1 MTGLIWPTSYIEE
14 GSFDFMN
21 QKSTVMLAVFVALG
35 VTLAAGLIAIP
46 AIHEAQASLIGN
58 AISDRIK
65 LHNAL
70 RNQIIGGSCNC
81 D

>member
-1 MTGLIWPTSYIEE
+1 
-14 GSFDFMN
+14 
-21 QKSTVMLAVFVALG
+21 MLAVFVALG

-58 AISDRIK
+58 AINDRIK

-70 RNQIIGGSCNC
+70 RNQITGGPCNC